1 MKQHH
6 KQRGYPIDEPVLQA
20 VMSVAQIQNLYPK
33 MSDFNKAINLNSIS
47 KKAIFLILRSASLDN
62 IHKGM
67 KYGVWTST
75 PKSNARIDE
84 LFKESEEVYL
94 IYSVVGTKAFQAC
107 AKLLGPFDPTATFL
121 YWDEPL
127 KWFGSFQIKCLFLNE
142 LKQKTLDEKQPAH
155 LGSIVLTEQTDCT
168 EITHGLGMFVL
179 QCFKDLQEDE
189 TNVNILL
196 QQFQNMDRREDQI
209 KQQRDLDQ
217 NFLTQQSHEQQLF
230 EKSPFEYKNY
240 HKRQNQQ
247 RWQTKQ
253 ADQMMYMRAYY
264 SSNQQYGGS
273 QYQGQN
279 QQMYNQYRNDNK
291 QYYNNNYDYQFY
303 HPQQQYQQNNTQF
316 KYGYDQQQYNQNP
329 NYYRQP
335 QKYQKKYYNNN
346 QNNYQQNNFQQ
357 GNDQQ
362 NNYQQNNYQQNNNY
376 SGNNQKKYQKQ
387 NDEQSVN
394 NQDKQF

>member
-33 MSDFNKAINLNSIS
+33 MADFNKAINLNSIS

-84 LFKESEEVYL
+84 LFKESEDVYL

-107 AKLLGPFDPTATFL
+107 AKLLGPFDPTASFL

-168 EITHGLGMFVL
+168 EITNGLGLFVL
-179 QCFKDLQEDE
+179 QCFKDQQEDE
-189 TNVNILL
+189 TNVNVLL
-196 QQFQNMDRREDQI
+196 QQFQNMDRREEQI

-247 RWQTKQ
+247 RWQSKQ

-264 SSNQQYGGS
+264 SANQQYAGQ

-279 QQMYNQYRNDNK
+279 QQMYKNDNK
-291 QYYNNNYDYQFY
+291 QQYNNYDYQY
-303 HPQQQYQQNNTQF
+303 YYPQQQQQYQQNNNQF

-329 NYYRQP
+329 NYQRQP
-335 QKYQKKYYNNN
+335 QKYQKKYYNN
-346 QNNYQQNNFQQ
+346 YQQNN
-357 GNDQQ
+357 NYHQ

-376 SGNNQKKYQKQ
+376 QGNNQKYQKY
-387 NDEQSVN
+387 NDEQTVN
-394 NQDKQF
+394 NQDKQC

>member
-20 VMSVAQIQNLYPK
+20 VMSVAQLQNLYPK
-33 MSDFNKAINLNSIS
+33 MADFNKAINLNSIS

-84 LFKESEEVYL
+84 LFKESEDVYL

-107 AKLLGPFDPTATFL
+107 AKLLGPFDPTASFL

-127 KWFGSFQIKCLFLNE
+127 RWFGSFQIKCLFLNE

-168 EITHGLGMFVL
+168 EITNGLGIFVL
-179 QCFKDLQEDE
+179 QCFKDQQEDE
-189 TNVNILL
+189 TNVNVLL
-196 QQFQNMDRREDQI
+196 QQFQNMDRREEQI

-247 RWQTKQ
+247 RWQSKQ

-264 SSNQQYGGS
+264 SANQQYAGS

-279 QQMYNQYRNDNK
+279 QQMYKNDNK
-291 QYYNNNYDYQFY
+291 QQYNNYDYQY
-303 HPQQQYQQNNTQF
+303 YYPQQQQQYQQNNNQF

-329 NYYRQP
+329 NYQRQP
-335 QKYQKKYYNNN
+335 QKYQKKYYNN
-346 QNNYQQNNFQQ
+346 YQQNNYH
-357 GNDQQ
+357 Q

-376 SGNNQKKYQKQ
+376 QGNNQKYQKH
-387 NDEQSVN
+387 NDEQTVN
-394 NQDKQF
+394 NQDQQF